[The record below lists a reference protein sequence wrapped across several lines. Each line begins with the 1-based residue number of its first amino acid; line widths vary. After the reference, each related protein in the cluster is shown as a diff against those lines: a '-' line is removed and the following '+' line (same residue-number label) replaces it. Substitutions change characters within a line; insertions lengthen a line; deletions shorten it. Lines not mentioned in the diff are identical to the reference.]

1 MRESFLSYLETCLP
15 YTIHKNAI
23 FKPSPQIL
31 QNAYTSDLLSFGINS
46 SLRNKYN
53 VFAKWQKFKL

>member
-1 MRESFLSYLETCLP
+1 MRESFFSYLETCP
-15 YTIHKNAI
+15 TIYKKMQYLN
-23 FKPSPQIL
+23 PPPQIL

-46 SLRNKYN
+46 SLRNKCN

>member
-1 MRESFLSYLETCLP
+1 MQYLNP
-15 YTIHKNAI
+15 
-23 FKPSPQIL
+23 PPQIL

-46 SLRNKYN
+46 FLRNKYN